1 MMSQD
6 LMRLDIQG
14 MTCAACVSSVEMI
27 VNNHESVKAVNVNL
41 PLSSAAI
48 QLHDNA
54 SESVTEEIIQKI
66 KQGGFGASRPKQ
78 SKDRRTILE
87 QHVSLEGRK
96 AALALILA
104 LPTIYLTMFADD
116 LGDFSGFDLRLL
128 LAAIMTI
135 PVYFW
140 SGFTFISSAWKAI
153 RRGGANMDVLIHLG
167 TSVAFIWSCG
177 VVLAGKYDSLPS
189 VLVNAE
195 HVFFDGVVFIIG
207 FVLLGNYL
215 ESAAKLKATDAI
227 HSLMQLQPNQ
237 ARVVADD
244 GFTEMIDV
252 ALVKVGTVV
261 KIKTGETIPI
271 DGILEDCKASID
283 QSTMTGE
290 AYPVRK
296 SSGDEVYGGT
306 IVLDGTV
313 LLRTNKVAE
322 DTLLAN
328 IISMVEDAQS
338 GKAPIQRL
346 VDKISAIF
354 VPVVIILAVL
364 SGLFWATIGH
374 DMIDNPMNSSYEL
387 ALMVIISTLVI
398 ACPCALG
405 LATPIALVVGTS
417 VGAQNGLL
425 IKGINA
431 LESVNQCKV
440 MVVDKTGTV
449 TMGRPRVSHIEIIDC
464 EVKEILSIAAAL
476 EQESVH
482 PLASAII
489 TSWSNVTS
497 DKPEINDIQ
506 AMPGMGMVGEYSGQ
520 VVAAGNLELMLE
532 VGVEL
537 DSEMKLRIAK
547 STKKGISIVFVCQ
560 GAKLLGWME
569 LSDRIRDSSKI
580 AVKRAKQLGL
590 EVVMLTGDNQES
602 AETIANQVGISGV
615 IAGVKPN
622 EKAEQIKSLQS
633 GGSKVIMVGDGIN
646 DAAALSTADVG
657 IAMGAGSDIALDAAD
672 FVLIRNDLIDAVSSI
687 ELGNATMRRIRS
699 NLGWAFS
706 YNVIGIPLAMG
717 LLLPFTGFLLPPA
730 YAAAAMSLSSVSVV
744 GNSLILR
751 WWRPIA
757 E

>member
-1 MMSQD
+1 MSQY
-6 LMRLDIQG
+6 LVRLDIQG
-14 MTCAACVSSVEMI
+14 MTCAACVTSVEMI
-27 VNNHESVKAVNVNL
+27 VNKHESVKAVNVNL
-41 PLSSAAI
+41 PLNSAAI
-48 QLHDNA
+48 QLYDNA
-54 SESVTEEIIQKI
+54 PESVTEEIIQKI
-66 KQGGFGASRPKQ
+66 EGGGFGASRPKQ

-87 QHVSLEGRK
+87 KHVSLEGRK

-116 LGDFSGFDLRLL
+116 LGDLSGFDLRLL
-128 LAAIMTI
+128 LAAVMTI

-140 SGFTFISSAWKAI
+140 SGFSFITSAWKSI

-244 GFTEMIDV
+244 EFTEMVDV
-252 ALVKVGTVV
+252 ALVKVGTLV
-261 KIKTGETIPI
+261 KINTGETIPI
-271 DGILEDCKASID
+271 DGVLEDCKASID

-296 SSGDEVYGGT
+296 SSGDEVYAGT

-346 VDKISAIF
+346 VDNISAIF
-354 VPVVIILAVL
+354 VPVVIILALV

-374 DMIDNPMNSSYEL
+374 GMIDNPMNSGYEL

-405 LATPIALVVGTS
+405 LATPIALVIGTS

-425 IKGINA
+425 IKGIDA
-431 LESVNQCKV
+431 LESVNRCKL

-449 TMGRPRVSHIEIIDC
+449 TMGKPRVSHIEIIDC

-497 DKPEINDIQ
+497 DRPKINDIET
-506 AMPGMGMVGEYSGQ
+506 MPGMGMVGEFSGQ
-520 VVAAGNLELMLE
+520 VVAAGNLELMFE

-537 DSEMKLRIAK
+537 NSELKQRITK

-590 EVVMLTGDNQES
+590 EVVMLTGDNQMS
-602 AETIANQVGISGV
+602 AESIANQVGIERV
-615 IAGVKPN
+615 ISGVKPN

-633 GGSKVIMVGDGIN
+633 GGNKVIMIGDGIN
-646 DAAALSTADVG
+646 DAAALSIADVG